1 MGSISLIEYVGMRG
15 RKLGFHIS
23 NGICGHKG
31 EESWGS
37 ISQMEYVGMRG
48 RKLGV
53 PKLMQYVDRWGSWGF
68 HISNVE
74 DGGSINQMPVSI
86 ERQTSLVLAVAAPL
100 SSDPAL
106 FTPDL
111 DGGCENCDGCCS
123 CCCCCL

>member
-1 MGSISLIEYVGMRG
+1 M
-15 RKLGFHIS
+15 GFHIS
-23 NGICGHKG
+23 NGVCGHEG
-31 EESWGS
+31 EKARGS
-37 ISQMEYVGMRG
+37 ETNAVCGQM
-48 RKLGV
+48 
-53 PKLMQYVDRWGSWGF
+53 GSWGF